1 MIFNSINRPHF
12 SPDQSKGFTKS
23 SLKKEAAEKV
33 SKIIDDFA
41 SRSAVKEHFSLAS
54 HDFTKLI
61 NQLKNHPDNSLLV
74 DELQKIEN
82 KYDKSQAFDHCG
94 RISLVYSPAEYAHRH
109 VLPVIL
115 DSKSASQNPPL
126 ELQLALL
133 SDNRPEG
140 AIDRLASDFTDLF
153 SQAAQ
158 ANPRV
163 AKLLNETIEKL

>member
-1 MIFNSINRPHF
+1 MIFNSTIRPHF
-12 SPDQSKGFTKS
+12 SPDQSKGFTKAFLS
-23 SLKKEAAEKV
+23 KNAAEKV

-41 SRSAVKEHFSLAS
+41 SRSAAKEHFNLAS

-82 KYDKSQAFDHCG
+82 KYDKSRAVDHYG
-94 RISLVYSPAEYAHRH
+94 RISLVYSPAEFAHRFALR
-109 VLPVIL
+109 VML
-115 DSKSASQNPPL
+115 DAKSASNNPNL
-126 ELQLALL
+126 DLQLGLL
-133 SDNRPEG
+133 TDNRPEG

-153 SQAAQ
+153 SQAAE